1 LLQEVNT
8 STEQPP
14 HEEKHTMTTRPNTEK
29 AYMLDGTL
37 LEACSC
43 GGPCPCWVG
52 DDPDGGRCDSVN
64 AYHIDQGH
72 VEGLDVS
79 NLSFVQVNQIPGN
92 VLAGNW
98 RAIFYID
105 DRATPA
111 QREVILR
118 VFTGKLG
125 GALAG
130 VAGLVGE
137 RVAVHF
143 VPIEHRVEG
152 GKGILRV
159 GEAVEAEMAPYTDAN
174 GRPTTI
180 HDTVFSTIPGS
191 PAYLAKAS
199 QHRVHIPEHGM
210 IWEFSGRN
218 AIQGDFHFEA

>member
-1 LLQEVNT
+1 
-8 STEQPP
+8 
-14 HEEKHTMTTRPNTEK
+14 MTTQADTK
-29 AYMLDGTL
+29 KTYVLDGTL

-64 AYHIDQGH
+64 AYHIDRGQVRG
-72 VEGLDVS
+72 VDVS
-79 NLSFVQVNQIPGN
+79 HLSFVQVNQIPGN

-98 RAIFYID
+98 RAVFYIED
-105 DRATPA
+105 KATPE
-111 QREVILR
+111 QREAILN
-118 VFTGKLG
+118 VFSGKLG
-125 GALAG
+125 GAFAG
-130 VAGLVGE
+130 VASLVGE

-152 GKGILRV
+152 GKGTLRV
-159 GEAVEAEMAPYTDAN
+159 GEVVEAEMAPYTDAG

-180 HDTVFSTIPGS
+180 QDTVFSTIPVS

-199 QHRVHIPEHGM
+199 RHRVNIPEYGM

>member
-1 LLQEVNT
+1 
-8 STEQPP
+8 
-14 HEEKHTMTTRPNTEK
+14 MTTQADTK
-29 AYMLDGTL
+29 KTYVLDGTL

-64 AYHIDQGH
+64 AYHIDRGQVGG
-72 VEGLDVS
+72 VDIS

-92 VLAGNW
+92 VLEGNW

-105 DRATPA
+105 DKATSE
-111 QREVILR
+111 QREAILN
-118 VFTGKLG
+118 VFSGKLG

-130 VAGLVGE
+130 VASLVGE

-152 GKGILRV
+152 GKGTLRV
-159 GEAVEAEMAPYTDAN
+159 GELVEAEMAPYTDAN

-199 QHRVHIPEHGM
+199 HHRVNIPEYGM

>member
-1 LLQEVNT
+1 
-8 STEQPP
+8 
-14 HEEKHTMTTRPNTEK
+14 MTTQADTK
-29 AYMLDGTL
+29 KTYILDGTL

-64 AYHIDQGH
+64 AYHIDRGQVGG
-72 VEGLDVS
+72 VDVS

-98 RAIFYID
+98 RAVFYID
-105 DRATPA
+105 DQATPEQQEA
-111 QREVILR
+111 ILN
-118 VFTGKLG
+118 VFGGKLG
-125 GALAG
+125 GPLAD
-130 VAGLVGE
+130 VASLVGE
-137 RVAVHF
+137 RVAIHL

-152 GKGILRV
+152 GKGTLRV
-159 GEAVEAEMAPYTDAN
+159 GEIVEAEMVPYTDAN

-199 QHRVHIPEHGM
+199 HHRAHIPEYGM

>member
-1 LLQEVNT
+1 V
-8 STEQPP
+8 
-14 HEEKHTMTTRPNTEK
+14 TTQSETQK
-29 AYMLDGTL
+29 TYVLDGTL

-64 AYHIDQGH
+64 AYHIDRGR
-72 VEGLDVS
+72 VGGVDVS

-92 VLAGNW
+92 VLSGNW
-98 RAIFYID
+98 RAVFYID
-105 DRATPA
+105 DKASPEQKEA
-111 QREVILR
+111 ILN
-118 VFTGKLG
+118 VFSGKLG
-125 GALAG
+125 GP
-130 VAGLVGE
+130 VADVASLVGD

-152 GKGILRV
+152 GQGTLRV
-159 GEAVEAEMAPYTDAN
+159 GEVVEAEMTAYTDAS

-191 PAYLAKAS
+191 PAYLAKAT
-199 QHRVHIPEHGM
+199 QHRVNIPEYGM
-210 IWEFSGRN
+210 IWEFTGRN

>member
-1 LLQEVNT
+1 
-8 STEQPP
+8 
-14 HEEKHTMTTRPNTEK
+14 MTTQADTQK
-29 AYMLDGTL
+29 TYVLDGTL

-52 DDPDGGRCDSVN
+52 DDPDDGRCDSVN
-64 AYHIDQGH
+64 AYHIDRGQVGG
-72 VEGLDVS
+72 VDVS
-79 NLSFVQVNQIPGN
+79 SLSFVQVNQIPGN

-98 RAIFYID
+98 RAVFYID
-105 DRATPA
+105 DKATPEQQEA
-111 QREVILR
+111 ILN
-118 VFTGKLG
+118 VFGGKLG
-125 GALAG
+125 GPLAD
-130 VAGLVGE
+130 VASLVGE

-152 GKGILRV
+152 GKGTLRV
-159 GEAVEAEMAPYTDAN
+159 GEVVEAEMAPYTDAN

-199 QHRVHIPEHGM
+199 HHRVNIPEYSM

>member
-1 LLQEVNT
+1 
-8 STEQPP
+8 
-14 HEEKHTMTTRPNTEK
+14 MTTQADTK
-29 AYMLDGTL
+29 KTYVLDGTL

-64 AYHIDQGH
+64 AYHIDRGQVGG
-72 VEGLDVS
+72 VDVS
-79 NLSFVQVNQIPGN
+79 HLSFVQVNQIPGN

-105 DRATPA
+105 DKGTPA
-111 QREVILR
+111 QQEAILN
-118 VFTGKLG
+118 VFGGKLG
-125 GALAG
+125 GPLAD
-130 VAGLVGE
+130 VASLVGE

-152 GKGILRV
+152 GKGTLRV
-159 GEAVEAEMAPYTDAN
+159 GEIVEAEMAPYTDAG

-180 HDTVFSTIPGS
+180 QDTVFSTIPGS

-199 QHRVHIPEHGM
+199 HHRVNIPEYGM

>member
-1 LLQEVNT
+1 MATPVAAKKT
-8 STEQPP
+8 Y
-14 HEEKHTMTTRPNTEK
+14 
-29 AYMLDGTL
+29 ALDGTL

-64 AYHIDQGH
+64 AYHIDRGQVGG
-72 VEGLDVS
+72 VDVS

-98 RAIFYID
+98 RAVFYID
-105 DRATPA
+105 DRATPE
-111 QREVILR
+111 QREAILN
-118 VFTGKLG
+118 VFGGRLG
-125 GALAG
+125 GPLAD
-130 VAGLVGE
+130 VASLVGE
-137 RVAVHF
+137 RVAIHY

-152 GKGILRV
+152 GKGTLRV
-159 GEAVEAEMAPYTDAN
+159 GGVVEAEMAPYTDAN

-199 QHRVHIPEHGM
+199 HHRVNIPEHGM
-210 IWEFSGRN
+210 IWEFSRRN

>member
-1 LLQEVNT
+1 
-8 STEQPP
+8 
-14 HEEKHTMTTRPNTEK
+14 MTTQADTQK
-29 AYMLDGTL
+29 TYVLDGTL

-64 AYHIDQGH
+64 AYHIDRGR
-72 VEGLDVS
+72 VGAVDVS

-98 RAIFYID
+98 RAVFYID
-105 DRATPA
+105 DRATPEQQEA
-111 QREVILR
+111 ILN
-118 VFTGKLG
+118 VFGGKLG
-125 GALAG
+125 GPLAD
-130 VAGLVGE
+130 VASLVGE

-143 VPIEHRVEG
+143 VPIEHLVEG
-152 GKGILRV
+152 GKGTLRV
-159 GEAVEAEMAPYTDAN
+159 GKVVEAEMAPYTDAN

-199 QHRVHIPEHGM
+199 HHRVHIPEHGM

>member
-1 LLQEVNT
+1 
-8 STEQPP
+8 
-14 HEEKHTMTTRPNTEK
+14 MTTQADTK
-29 AYMLDGTL
+29 KTYVLDGTL

-64 AYHIDQGH
+64 AYHIDRGQVGG
-72 VEGLDVS
+72 VDVS

-98 RAIFYID
+98 RAVFYID
-105 DRATPA
+105 DQATPA
-111 QREVILR
+111 QQEAILN
-118 VFTGKLG
+118 VFGGKLG
-125 GALAG
+125 GPLAG

-152 GKGILRV
+152 GKGTLRV
-159 GEAVEAEMAPYTDAN
+159 GEIVEAEMAPYTDAS

-199 QHRVHIPEHGM
+199 HHRVNIPEYGM

>member
-1 LLQEVNT
+1 
-8 STEQPP
+8 
-14 HEEKHTMTTRPNTEK
+14 MTTQANTK
-29 AYMLDGTL
+29 KTYVLDGTL

-64 AYHIDQGH
+64 AYHIDRGQVGG
-72 VEGLDVS
+72 VDVS

-98 RAIFYID
+98 RAVFYID
-105 DRATPA
+105 DNATPEQQEA
-111 QREVILR
+111 VLN
-118 VFTGKLG
+118 VFGGKLG
-125 GALAG
+125 GPLAD
-130 VAGLVGE
+130 VASLVGE
-137 RVAVHF
+137 RVAVHY

-152 GKGILRV
+152 GKGTLRV
-159 GEAVEAEMAPYTDAN
+159 GQVVDAEMAPYTDAN

-199 QHRVHIPEHGM
+199 HHRVNIPEYGM

>member
-1 LLQEVNT
+1 
-8 STEQPP
+8 
-14 HEEKHTMTTRPNTEK
+14 MTTQADTK
-29 AYMLDGTL
+29 KTYVLDGTL

-64 AYHIDQGH
+64 AYHIDRGQVGG
-72 VEGLDVS
+72 VDVS

-98 RAIFYID
+98 RAVFYID
-105 DRATPA
+105 DKATPA
-111 QREVILR
+111 QQEAILN
-118 VFTGKLG
+118 VFGGKLG
-125 GALAG
+125 GPLAD

-152 GKGILRV
+152 GKGTLRV
-159 GEAVEAEMAPYTDAN
+159 GEIVEAEMAPYTDAN

-199 QHRVHIPEHGM
+199 HHRVNIPEYGM

>member
-1 LLQEVNT
+1 
-8 STEQPP
+8 
-14 HEEKHTMTTRPNTEK
+14 MTTQADTK
-29 AYMLDGTL
+29 KTYVLDGTL

-64 AYHIDQGH
+64 AYHIDRGQVGG
-72 VEGLDVS
+72 VDVS

-98 RAIFYID
+98 RAVFYID
-105 DRATPA
+105 DNATPEQQVA
-111 QREVILR
+111 VLN
-118 VFTGKLG
+118 VFGGKLG
-125 GALAG
+125 GPLAD
-130 VAGLVGE
+130 VASLVGE
-137 RVAVHF
+137 RVAVHY

-152 GKGILRV
+152 GKGTLRV
-159 GEAVEAEMAPYTDAN
+159 GEVVEAEMAPYTDAS

-199 QHRVHIPEHGM
+199 HHRVNIPEHGM

>member
-1 LLQEVNT
+1 
-8 STEQPP
+8 
-14 HEEKHTMTTRPNTEK
+14 MTTQADTK
-29 AYMLDGTL
+29 KTYVLDGTL

-64 AYHIDQGH
+64 AYHIDRGQVGG
-72 VEGLDVS
+72 VDVS

-98 RAIFYID
+98 RAVFYID
-105 DRATPA
+105 DKASPA
-111 QREVILR
+111 QQEAILN
-118 VFTGKLG
+118 VFGGKLG
-125 GALAG
+125 GPLAD

-137 RVAVHF
+137 RVAVHY

-152 GKGILRV
+152 GKGTLRV
-159 GEAVEAEMAPYTDAN
+159 GEVVDAEMAPYTDAN
-174 GRPTTI
+174 GRSTTI

-199 QHRVHIPEHGM
+199 HHRVNIPEYGM

>member
-1 LLQEVNT
+1 
-8 STEQPP
+8 
-14 HEEKHTMTTRPNTEK
+14 MTTQADTK
-29 AYMLDGTL
+29 KTYVLDGTL

-64 AYHIDQGH
+64 AYHIDRGQVGG
-72 VEGLDVS
+72 VDVS

-98 RAIFYID
+98 RAVFYID
-105 DRATPA
+105 DNATPEQQEA
-111 QREVILR
+111 VLN
-118 VFTGKLG
+118 VFGGKL
-125 GALAG
+125 AG
-130 VAGLVGE
+130 PRADVASLVGE
-137 RVAVHF
+137 RVAVHY

-152 GKGILRV
+152 GKGTLRV
-159 GEAVEAEMAPYTDAN
+159 GQVVDAEMAPYTDAN

-199 QHRVHIPEHGM
+199 HHRVNIPEYGM

>member
-1 LLQEVNT
+1 
-8 STEQPP
+8 
-14 HEEKHTMTTRPNTEK
+14 MTTQADTK
-29 AYMLDGTL
+29 KTYVLDGTL

-64 AYHIDQGH
+64 AYHIDRGQVGG
-72 VEGLDVS
+72 VDVS

-98 RAIFYID
+98 RAVFYID
-105 DRATPA
+105 DKATPA
-111 QREVILR
+111 QQEAILN
-118 VFTGKLG
+118 VFGGKLG
-125 GALAG
+125 GPLAD

-137 RVAVHF
+137 RVAVHY

-152 GKGILRV
+152 GKGTLRV
-159 GEAVEAEMAPYTDAN
+159 GQVVEAEMAPYTDAN

-199 QHRVHIPEHGM
+199 HHRVNIPEYGM

>member
-1 LLQEVNT
+1 
-8 STEQPP
+8 
-14 HEEKHTMTTRPNTEK
+14 MTTQADTKK
-29 AYMLDGTL
+29 AYVLDGTL

-64 AYHIDQGH
+64 AYHIDRGQVGG
-72 VEGLDVS
+72 VDVS

-98 RAIFYID
+98 RAVFYID
-105 DRATPA
+105 DNATPEQQVA
-111 QREVILR
+111 VLN
-118 VFTGKLG
+118 VFGGKLG
-125 GALAG
+125 GPLAD
-130 VAGLVGE
+130 VASLVGE
-137 RVAVHF
+137 RVAVHY

-152 GKGILRV
+152 GKGTLRV
-159 GEAVEAEMAPYTDAN
+159 GQVVDAEMAPYTDAN

-199 QHRVHIPEHGM
+199 HHRVTIPEYGM

>member
-1 LLQEVNT
+1 
-8 STEQPP
+8 
-14 HEEKHTMTTRPNTEK
+14 MTTQADTQK
-29 AYMLDGTL
+29 TYVLDGTL

-64 AYHIDQGH
+64 AYHIDRGQVGG
-72 VEGLDVS
+72 VDVS

-98 RAIFYID
+98 RAVFYID
-105 DRATPA
+105 DKATPA
-111 QREVILR
+111 QQEAILN
-118 VFTGKLG
+118 VFGGKLG
-125 GALAG
+125 GPLAD

-152 GKGILRV
+152 GKGTLRV
-159 GEAVEAEMAPYTDAN
+159 GEVVEAEMAPYTDAN

-199 QHRVHIPEHGM
+199 HHRVNIPEYGM

>member
-1 LLQEVNT
+1 
-8 STEQPP
+8 
-14 HEEKHTMTTRPNTEK
+14 MTTQADTMK
-29 AYMLDGTL
+29 TYVLDGTL

-64 AYHIDQGH
+64 AYHIDRGQVGG
-72 VEGLDVS
+72 VDVS

-98 RAIFYID
+98 RAVFYID
-105 DRATPA
+105 DNATPEQQEA
-111 QREVILR
+111 VLN
-118 VFTGKLG
+118 VFGGKLG
-125 GALAG
+125 GPLAD
-130 VAGLVGE
+130 VASLVGE
-137 RVAVHF
+137 RVAVHY

-152 GKGILRV
+152 GKGTLRV
-159 GEAVEAEMAPYTDAN
+159 GQVVDAEMAPYTDAN

-199 QHRVHIPEHGM
+199 HHRVNIPEYGM
-210 IWEFSGRN
+210 IWEFTGRN

>member
-1 LLQEVNT
+1 
-8 STEQPP
+8 
-14 HEEKHTMTTRPNTEK
+14 MTTQADTK
-29 AYMLDGTL
+29 KTYVLDGTL

-64 AYHIDQGH
+64 AYHIDRGQVGG
-72 VEGLDVS
+72 VDVS

-105 DRATPA
+105 DKATHA
-111 QREVILR
+111 QQEAILNA
-118 VFTGKLG
+118 FGGKLG
-125 GALAG
+125 GPLAD
-130 VAGLVGE
+130 VASLVGE
-137 RVAVHF
+137 RVAVHY

-152 GKGILRV
+152 GKGTLRV
-159 GEAVEAEMAPYTDAN
+159 GQVVDAEMAPYTDAN

-199 QHRVHIPEHGM
+199 HHRVNIPEHGM

>member
-1 LLQEVNT
+1 
-8 STEQPP
+8 
-14 HEEKHTMTTRPNTEK
+14 MTTQADTK
-29 AYMLDGTL
+29 KTYILDGTL

-64 AYHIDQGH
+64 AYHIDRGQVRG
-72 VEGLDVS
+72 VDVS

-98 RAIFYID
+98 RAVFYID
-105 DRATPA
+105 DKATPA
-111 QREVILR
+111 QQEAILNA
-118 VFTGKLG
+118 FGGKLG
-125 GALAG
+125 GPLAG

-137 RVAVHF
+137 RVAVHY

-152 GKGILRV
+152 GKGTLRV
-159 GEAVEAEMAPYTDAN
+159 GQVVDAEMAPYTDAN

-199 QHRVHIPEHGM
+199 HHRVNIPEYGM

>member
-1 LLQEVNT
+1 
-8 STEQPP
+8 
-14 HEEKHTMTTRPNTEK
+14 MTTQADTK
-29 AYMLDGTL
+29 KTYVLDGTL

-64 AYHIDQGH
+64 AYHIDRGQVGG
-72 VEGLDVS
+72 VDVS
-79 NLSFVQVNQIPGN
+79 SLSFVQVNQIPGN

-98 RAIFYID
+98 RAVFYID
-105 DRATPA
+105 DKATPEQQEA
-111 QREVILR
+111 ILNA
-118 VFTGKLG
+118 FGGKLG
-125 GALAG
+125 GPLAD
-130 VAGLVGE
+130 VASLVGE
-137 RVAVHF
+137 RVAVHY

-152 GKGILRV
+152 GKGTLRV
-159 GEAVEAEMAPYTDAN
+159 GEVVDAEMAPYTDAN

-199 QHRVHIPEHGM
+199 HHRVNIPEYGM

>member
-1 LLQEVNT
+1 
-8 STEQPP
+8 
-14 HEEKHTMTTRPNTEK
+14 MTTQADTRKT
-29 AYMLDGTL
+29 YVLDGTL

-64 AYHIDQGH
+64 AYHVDRGQVGG
-72 VEGLDVS
+72 VDVS

-92 VLAGNW
+92 VLDGNW

-105 DRATPA
+105 DKATPE
-111 QREVILR
+111 QREAILN
-118 VFTGKLG
+118 VFSGKLG

-130 VAGLVGE
+130 VASLVGE

-152 GKGILRV
+152 GKGTLRV
-159 GEAVEAEMAPYTDAN
+159 GELVEAEMAPYTDAN

-180 HDTVFSTIPGS
+180 HDTVFSTIPGA

-199 QHRVHIPEHGM
+199 HHRVNIPEHGM

>member
-1 LLQEVNT
+1 
-8 STEQPP
+8 
-14 HEEKHTMTTRPNTEK
+14 MTTQTDTK
-29 AYMLDGTL
+29 KTYVLDGTL

-52 DDPDGGRCDSVN
+52 DDPDGGKCDSVN
-64 AYHIDQGH
+64 AYHIDRGQVGG
-72 VEGLDVS
+72 VDVS

-92 VLAGNW
+92 VLEGNW

-105 DRATPA
+105 DKATPA
-111 QREVILR
+111 QRDAILT
-118 VFTGKLG
+118 VFSGKLG

-130 VAGLVGE
+130 VASLVGE
-137 RVAVHF
+137 RVAVHS

-152 GKGILRV
+152 GKGTLRV
-159 GEAVEAEMAPYTDAN
+159 GELVEAEMAPYTDAN

-199 QHRVHIPEHGM
+199 QHRVNIPEYGM
-210 IWEFSGRN
+210 VWEFSGRN
-218 AIQGDFHFEA
+218 AIQGDFHFEV